1 MGGAR
6 LQDRHPRRARSLAYR
21 TSTGAALRWRSVNLN
36 VEFCP
41 WRRIHEFIVEGD
53 ALHPGDWI
61 EVVFGDRAWGSPG
74 VEIRPMDESALE
86 QRIYVDAQGAGD
98 FLPLA
103 ESLGLLFSRAG
114 PGTHRACGD
123 GLGNPTTGYRGT
135 VSLNRGSLPRVRR
148 GSADGRRCCGFRT
161 PDVVGLGG
169 GNRRI
174 RMIRIVTN
182 GAILC
187 ALDPPSEETAFE
199 CSIRTALRMVR
210 ANAWISSRTIAKQPS
225 PVRSG

>member
-1 MGGAR
+1 MRYIRATGLRSCLGTAPG
-6 LQDRHPRRARSLAYR
+6 DRRASRSGQWTNPPWSRGSMWTPKAQE
-21 TSTGAALRWRSVNLN
+21 T
-36 VEFCP
+36 FCRLP
-41 WRRIHEFIVEGD
+41 
-53 ALHPGDWI
+53 
-61 EVVFGDRAWGSPG
+61 SP
-74 VEIRPMDESALE
+74 
-86 QRIYVDAQGAGD
+86 
-98 FLPLA
+98 
-103 ESLGLLFSRAG
+103 LGLLFSRAG